1 MSAKDICLDTV
12 KINYEFS
19 NCLKIFFCRSTKHFH
34 FHDFV
39 TYGYTSWQCFLA
51 IENWFWIKERL
62 WIKKNSNIFEKLL
75 VVFEPTA
82 TESHYK
88 SDTSY
93 TLTLLGSIQNNLE
106 LRSSSEFQFFL
117 IWGFLKTSIDPIFF
131 QHRPKNHTHVSHTPK
146 SKKHPVK
153 KKSGLTW
160 SYLLL
165 SMFSIALL

>member
-1 MSAKDICLDTV
+1 MNSLTASRYSSAEVLNTFISMTLWLTVIPHGNIFSELRTDFELKKD
-12 KINYEFS
+12 YE
-19 NCLKIFFCRSTKHFH
+19 L
-34 FHDFV
+34 
-39 TYGYTSWQCFLA
+39 
-51 IENWFWIKERL
+51 
-62 WIKKNSNIFEKLL
+62 KKNSNIFEKSL

-93 TLTLLGSIQNNLE
+93 ALTLLGSIQNNLE

-131 QHRPKNHTHVSHTPK
+131 QHRPKNHTHVSHTTK

-165 SMFSIALL
+165 SMISIALL